1 MLPRVGVLIF
11 LEGENIGGLQ
21 KTTTKKRHGQGV
33 KGSQSQSISHHQLT
47 PSRRKKETTG
57 KSWKRVK
64 VLGFLLSYLF
74 CLSVLGEEGV
84 GIDGSDLSISANLY
98 IIEEN

>member
-11 LEGENIGGLQ
+11 LVGENIGGLQ
-21 KTTTKKRHGQGV
+21 KRTKKKHGQGV
-33 KGSQSQSISHHQLT
+33 KGSQSQSISHQQLT

>member
-21 KTTTKKRHGQGV
+21 KTTTKKSMDKVLKDHNLRV
-33 KGSQSQSISHHQLT
+33 FLISSWLLVGE
-47 PSRRKKETTG
+47 KKETTG

>member
-1 MLPRVGVLIF
+1 MEDYKKQQQQKSMDKVLKDHKLRVFLI
-11 LEGENIGGLQ
+11 
-21 KTTTKKRHGQGV
+21 
-33 KGSQSQSISHHQLT
+33 SSWS
-47 PSRRKKETTG
+47 PSRRKEETTG